1 MANLKIPR
9 GIFSERYILKAPCLD
24 FSWSSQFSIYIYDP
38 NLSKIYLVTIF
49 CSPLRTSCITLSC
62 KTCNISNLSML
73 VYYNSFFSEKSL
85 TYALPGLFSSLTF
98 IKVLNVFQ
106 HNFFIFKFSVS
117 YCSLTFKYSS
127 SEGLFGIYGT
137 IVSRYVLFLV
147 GFLINISST
156 ALVLHALIVLRAPRV
171 VSEEYLV
178 FYFLFS
184 QFPTMIS
191 TMFFLKFVIYML
203 ISEVRLHF
211 QCYGKP

>member
-49 CSPLRTSCITLSC
+49 CSPLRTSCVTLSC
-62 KTCNISNLSML
+62 KICNISNLSMS

-137 IVSRYVLFLV
+137 FVSRYV
-147 GFLINISST
+147 
-156 ALVLHALIVLRAPRV
+156 
-171 VSEEYLV
+171 
-178 FYFLFS
+178 
-184 QFPTMIS
+184 
-191 TMFFLKFVIYML
+191 
-203 ISEVRLHF
+203 
-211 QCYGKP
+211 

>member
-1 MANLKIPR
+1 
-9 GIFSERYILKAPCLD
+9 
-24 FSWSSQFSIYIYDP
+24 
-38 NLSKIYLVTIF
+38 
-49 CSPLRTSCITLSC
+49 
-62 KTCNISNLSML
+62 ML
-73 VYYNSFFSEKSL
+73 VYYNSFFSEKYL

-106 HNFFIFKFSVS
+106 HNFFILKFIVS
-117 YCSLTFKYSS
+117 YCSLTFKYSF
-127 SEGLFGIYGT
+127 SEGLFSIYGT
-137 IVSRYVLFLV
+137 IVSRYVQFLV

-156 ALVLHALIVLRAPRV
+156 ALVLHALIVVRAPRV

-184 QFPTMIS
+184 RFPTIIS
-191 TMFFLKFVIYML
+191 TMFFLKFVIYLL